1 MAVRIYSLANELGID
16 SKELVDICSRIGIPG
31 KGSALASLE
40 DDQILKIKS
49 YLAERSAPTAAPA
62 KEPLRPAREAVKE
75 APIRE
80 TGKIVNPKR
89 DISALRPKSTTALG
103 GSESADQDDD
113 RNVGGA
119 SEEDRSST
127 QNSDADSDSN
137 SLGVDVAAADTSNDL
152 RASVAGGS
160 AVDRGD
166 TQADQTG
173 SSGVD
178 TESTSGVASGESGT
192 HATKISAE
200 ESASQPSDAGQAA
213 NTNIAGSATG
223 LGGRTLPIPGSRS
236 GELGQSGL
244 RAGENR
250 TNDVR
255 PADRSAETRPSETR
269 TSDSRPSDSRPSD
282 SRTGEPTRSNYLA
295 SGNTPGKVRVIG
307 RPKPTEGAKTDGE
320 APKVRKPRD
329 PVINLAKIPKSAGP
343 SPAAKPQ
350 EPAAMK
356 PIVKLTPEVLKGV
369 QQQPPATG
377 SKGDKSPAAGGG
389 KFAGAAGRATAPSQT
404 QHAGLTE
411 FKQAAENKLNQ
422 KTKKAGDEPEEP
434 VRKKGLGSL
443 EAARSE
449 RSKLRLP
456 ARIQTAEDLKRI
468 EEEEERRTAR
478 PKKKPVLQQ
487 GKKEK
492 VTLAIPCTV
501 RSFSEAAGVPAAR
514 VLRSLMMMGTMVNI
528 NASLT
533 PEQAELIAVDLGID
547 ITFKQAE
554 TLETSVIARI
564 DNIEDKPEDLITRA
578 PIVTFLG
585 HVDHGKTSLL
595 DYLIGTKIVTG
606 EAGGITQHIR
616 AYQVKKDGRSV
627 SFVDTPGHEAFTEMR
642 ARGANVTDIAI
653 LVIAADDGIMPQT
666 EEAIS
671 HAKAAGV
678 PIVVAANKCDLP
690 GANINRIMTQMTE
703 YGLTPSAWGGD
714 VEVVPTSAIT
724 GEGMDALLETLL
736 TVAELNDY
744 KANPKRAAMGV
755 CLESEQSADRGV
767 IAKVMVQTGTLRV
780 GDIVLCGSTFGR
792 VKALY
797 DTLKRNK
804 QLTEAGPSMPVNITG
819 LERAPEAGEK
829 FYVIDDIGQARELA
843 AVREQE
849 SRATSLAGT
858 SPKVSFETFQ
868 ELLQSGKLGV
878 KEDKVILNLIV
889 RADARGSLEAIE
901 KELTKLDHPEVD
913 IRILQKSVGGITVA
927 DVTLASASQAVIVG
941 FNVIPDEAARMMADA
956 KNVEVRRYD
965 IIYNLANDIRA
976 LIEGRLKPE
985 EKVVELGRA
994 IVKAVFSVSR
1004 VGTIAGC
1011 FVAQGSIERGCR
1023 IRVHREGRKIG
1034 DYQLDTL
1041 RRVKDDVKEVNR
1053 GMECGIKLAG
1063 FNDVKV
1069 DDVLEAYKVE
1079 QVARTLDS
1087 SKS

>member
-1 MAVRIYSLANELGID
+1 VAVRIYSLANELGID

-49 YLAERSAPTAAPA
+49 YLAERSAPASAPA

-80 TGKIVNPKR
+80 TGKILNPKR
-89 DISALRPKSTTALG
+89 DISALRPKSTSALG
-103 GSESADQDDD
+103 GSDSADQNDADG
-113 RNVGGA
+113 NLGGA
-119 SEEDRSST
+119 SAGGASTEQSS
-127 QNSDADSDSN
+127 SSDSTAAE
-137 SLGVDVAAADTSNDL
+137 VETVATDI
-152 RASVAGGS
+152 RGEASGAVAQREEAQGN
-160 AVDRGD
+160 R
-166 TQADQTG
+166 TG
-173 SSGVD
+173 SSDVD
-178 TESTSGVASGESGT
+178 AQSTSGAVSGESTSQP
-192 HATKISAE
+192 TKVIADETTSR
-200 ESASQPSDAGQAA
+200 PSDAGQSSTA
-213 NTNIAGSATG
+213 NIAASATG
-223 LGGRTLPIPGSRS
+223 IGGRTLPMPGSRT
-236 GELGQSGL
+236 GESNQSGL
-244 RAGENR
+244 RPVENR
-250 TNDVR
+250 ANDARPTDRTSEPRPSDTRTTDSR
-255 PADRSAETRPSETR
+255 PADSR
-269 TSDSRPSDSRPSD
+269 TAD

-307 RPKPTEGAKTDGE
+307 RPKPAEGAKTDGE

-377 SKGDKSPAAGGG
+377 NKGEKSPATGGG

-443 EAARSE
+443 ESARSE

-456 ARIQTAEDLKRI
+456 ARIQTTEDLKRI

-564 DNIEDKPEDLITRA
+564 DNIEDKAEDLITRA

-616 AYQVKKDGRSV
+616 AYQVKKDGRAV

-690 GANINRIMTQMTE
+690 GADINRIMTQMTE

-724 GEGMDALLETLL
+724 GEGMDTLLETLL

-878 KEDKVILNLIV
+878 KEDKVVLNLIV

-941 FNVIPDEAARMMADA
+941 FNVIPDEAARILADA